1 MACDSL
7 KHCIGCCYDY
17 DEIFADVSPVAL
29 SGEIIFTLIY
39 AKKCQAFV
47 WQLAWTFF
55 YMYGKQKG
63 ISSVYTISAH

>member
-29 SGEIIFTLIY
+29 SGEIMP
-39 AKKCQAFV
+39 KCQAFV
-47 WQLAWTFF
+47 WQLAWTFS

-63 ISSVYTISAH
+63 ISSAYTISAH

>member
-47 WQLAWTFF
+47 
-55 YMYGKQKG
+55 
-63 ISSVYTISAH
+63 